1 MLQNP
6 VKINTSNTGKEISKS
21 SQNELNSKS
30 ESEANYDTPSH
41 DVPMLLNGDD
51 SFDKA
56 EADLLNNEKENKTS
70 IERKEDDISLIPVND
85 EVEIKPL
92 TDISVTLE
100 NIKPGILLNKLKLQ
114 IRI

>member
-6 VKINTSNTGKEISKS
+6 VPINTSNTSKEISKS
-21 SQNELNSKS
+21 SQNELKI
-30 ESEANYDTPSH
+30 ESEAKYNTLSH

-56 EADLLNNEKENKTS
+56 EADLLNDEKKRKDN
-70 IERKEDDISLIPVND
+70 IERNKEDDIPLIPVND

-100 NIKPGILLNKLKLQ
+100 NIKPGILLNKLELV
-114 IRI
+114 IRN